1 LYRENL
7 PTPHSFSSLTGRIL
21 PPNTHA
27 HEKEG
32 SDMRTYLMV
41 LSLAMSIACSVAVLT
56 PAFSEEYR
64 GTLDQQMAC
73 TPDVWRLC
81 SDQIPDV
88 NRITA
93 CLRQNTPQLSG
104 PCRSVFDSNAS
115 VPQPTVP
122 QAQARRR
129 QAPPPTY
136 EVQPRT
142 YYDVQPRAYPVPP
155 RPDDD
160 DQ

>member
-1 LYRENL
+1 MRMYR
-7 PTPHSFSSLTGRIL
+7 I
-21 PPNTHA
+21 
-27 HEKEG
+27 
-32 SDMRTYLMV
+32 M
-41 LSLAMSIACSVAVLT
+41 LSLAVSTACSVSVLT

-64 GTLDQQMAC
+64 GTAEQQMAC

-81 SDQIPDV
+81 FDQIPDV

-104 PCRSVFDSNAS
+104 PCRSVFESNAS
-115 VPQPTVP
+115 VQQQTVP
-122 QAQARRR
+122 QPQARRR
-129 QAPPPTY
+129 QAPLPAYQAPPPAY
-136 EVQPRT
+136 QAQPPA
-142 YYDVQPRAYPVPP
+142 YDVQPRAYPVQP